1 MAAGAAV
8 TLVVAGIP
16 IVAVRIL
23 VGSQAEGAERN
34 LWVVPVLALFAAF
47 AVGGHR
53 AARGQ
58 PAAPYVHAA
67 ASATLAFAAFFCF
80 TVARRLV
87 TGEGLT
93 TALLVTMGLLLQIS
107 VCFALGG
114 GYVAWRRSRRK
125 GAPDPEAAAGQDD
138 EVELSR

>member
-16 IVAVRIL
+16 IGALRIL
-23 VGSQAEGAERN
+23 VGAEAEGAERN

-47 AVGGHR
+47 AIGGHR
-53 AARGQ
+53 AARAQ
-58 PAAPYVHAA
+58 PTAPYVHAA
-67 ASATLAFAAFFCF
+67 ASATAAFAAFFCF
-80 TVARRLV
+80 TVVRRLV

-93 TALLVTMGLLLQIS
+93 TALLVTMGLLFQIS
-107 VCFALGG
+107 VCLAVAG

-125 GAPDPEAAAGQDD
+125 VAPDPEAAAGQDG
-138 EVELSR
+138 EVEVSR